1 MTEKK
6 TRVPSAE
13 EMDARILRNL
23 NRLKGYIEVLL
34 SEIDDPD
41 KFGPGADDEAWRK
54 EAEALDEQLDK
65 LKAYLD
71 DRQKVIQ
78 T

>member
-1 MTEKK
+1 
-6 TRVPSAE
+6 
-13 EMDARILRNL
+13 
-23 NRLKGYIEVLL
+23 VLL